1 MDKKKKKK
9 KKQVMSSFS
18 VQIESK
24 DSCFII
30 TAIVYLWTNSKLL
43 MDFCSSSFLV
53 AVDLILM
60 EGCLFSF
67 PFILCESA
75 KIASNGS
82 ESAL

>member
-1 MDKKKKKK
+1 MVIKTSTQLVFLVKLSHKIFASEL
-9 KKQVMSSFS
+9 QVLSIFE
-18 VQIESK
+18 QIK
-24 DSCFII
+24 
-30 TAIVYLWTNSKLL
+30 LW
-43 MDFCSSSFLV
+43 MDFFSSSLLV

-67 PFILCESA
+67 PFILHESA